1 MNFFT
6 LFSHFA
12 ARVPCSPMLKEI
24 FSDVDTDRQRQSI
37 VLLSNIFPTFL
48 RPISSPATQS
58 EQKNIPKQFQ
68 FFGYIEQSLKF
79 IFRMRAIITRGLYIF
94 YPIFQCGL

>member
-24 FSDVDTDRQRQSI
+24 FSDVDTDRQRQSV
-37 VLLSNIFPTFL
+37 VLLSNIFPAFL

-58 EQKNIPKQFQ
+58 EQKK
-68 FFGYIEQSLKF
+68 
-79 IFRMRAIITRGLYIF
+79 IFLNNSNFLAKLG
-94 YPIFQCGL
+94 